1 MLIEAYVV
9 DTKCGLLDFQPNTYP
24 NLTSQM
30 LNSILRTTLA
40 TQFGLYGA
48 AQTQQS
54 LSVKYCNATT
64 GCAIIRSAREL
75 LPMVWAS
82 VTLMGAPEGQWIWRV
97 VHVAGTIRSV
107 QRAAMKHVVRK
118 LEVTAEKVNAEEQ
131 AKFSELISKCRAA
144 IRSIEA

>member
-1 MLIEAYVV
+1 
-9 DTKCGLLDFQPNTYP
+9 
-24 NLTSQM
+24 M

-54 LSVKYCNATT
+54 LSVKYCNAAT

-82 VTLMGAPEGQWIWRV
+82 VTLMNAPEGQWIWRV

-107 QRAAMKHVVRK
+107 QRAAMKHIVRK
-118 LEVTAEKVNAEEQ
+118 LEVMTEKVSAEEQ
-131 AKFSELISKCRAA
+131 TKFIELVSKCKAA